1 MKYKQICPDCN
12 EEFILESKYDIKK
25 RCPHCKSTS
34 IWGRKLIPI
43 EEIDDSIVENTD
55 EKIYSMSDL
64 ASEHGIT
71 INNRSNSSITLKYSF
86 NQGRI
91 KHDFEIKI
99 DDTDGECCIGR
110 DTRGKE
116 HLQYDTRVS
125 NEHLYIINRN
135 MKWLIRDEKSTN
147 GTMLNNELLEKR
159 SEYEV
164 KNGDIIVLGTRSDSV
179 QLMVQIDENS

>member
-1 MKYKQICPDCN
+1 M
-12 EEFILESKYDIKK
+12 LESKYDIKK
-25 RCPHCKSTS
+25 RCPNCKSTS

-43 EEIDDSIVENTD
+43 EEIDDSIVEPQWNKIVENTD

-64 ASEHGIT
+64 ASEHGIM
-71 INNRSNSSITLKYSF
+71 INNRSNSSITLKYFF

-99 DDTDGECCIGR
+99 DDADGECCIGR

-135 MKWLIRDEKSTN
+135 RKWLIRDEKSTN

-159 SEYEV
+159 REYEV

-179 QLMVQIDENS
+179 QLLVQIDENS

>member
-71 INNRSNSSITLKYSF
+71 INNRS
-86 NQGRI
+86 
-91 KHDFEIKI
+91 
-99 DDTDGECCIGR
+99 
-110 DTRGKE
+110 KE
-116 HLQYDTRVS
+116 R
-125 NEHLYIINRN
+125 HLYSGMAWMISSH
-135 MKWLIRDEKSTN
+135 MQTCF
-147 GTMLNNELLEKR
+147 
-159 SEYEV
+159 
-164 KNGDIIVLGTRSDSV
+164 
-179 QLMVQIDENS
+179 